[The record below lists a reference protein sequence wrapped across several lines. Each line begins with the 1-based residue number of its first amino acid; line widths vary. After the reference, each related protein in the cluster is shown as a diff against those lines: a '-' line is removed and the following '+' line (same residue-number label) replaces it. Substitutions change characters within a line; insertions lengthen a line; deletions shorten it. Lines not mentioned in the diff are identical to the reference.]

1 MYQNPKSATTAGIL
15 GIFLGGFGAHNW
27 YLGEK
32 TKGIIH
38 VCLMSGGILLE
49 ILAGILLPNVLS
61 YSALLSMAWLFAV
74 LTPIAGLCMAAS
86 CIWGLVEGIQILVGG
101 DAGLAAKGY
110 PVANPVPP
118 AQPYNNMGQPGYGQ
132 PMGQPM
138 QGYAQPMPGQP
149 MQGYAQP
156 MPGQPMPN
164 QPMNQPMGQ
173 PMPGY
178 GQPMNYGQPM
188 AQPMEQPI
196 STQPM
201 PGQDMSQPATPNPFM
216 NQNSPASN
224 AGETGAESNG
234 Q

>member
-1 MYQNPKSATTAGIL
+1 MYQNPKSATVAGLL

-49 ILAGILLPNVLS
+49 ILAGILLPNILS

-86 CIWGLVEGIQILVGG
+86 SIWGLVEGIQILVGG

-149 MQGYAQP
+149 MP
-156 MPGQPMPN
+156 
-164 QPMNQPMGQ
+164 NQPMGQ

-188 AQPMEQPI
+188 AQPIP
-196 STQPM
+196 TQPM
-201 PGQDMSQPATPNPFM
+201 PGQDMSQPATPNPFI
-216 NQNSPASN
+216 NQNSPTSDAS
-224 AGETGAESNG
+224 ETGAESNG

>member
-1 MYQNPKSATTAGIL
+1 MYQNPKSATVAGLL

-38 VCLMSGGILLE
+38 VCLMAGGILLE
-49 ILAGILLPNVLS
+49 VLMVAILPSVLS
-61 YSALLSMAWLFAV
+61 YSALITMAWLFTV

-86 CIWGLVEGIQILVGG
+86 SIWGLVEGIQILVGG

-149 MQGYAQP
+149 ML
-156 MPGQPMPN
+156 N

-188 AQPMEQPI
+188 AQPTGQPI
-196 STQPM
+196 PTQPM

-216 NQNSPASN
+216 NQNSPASD
-224 AGETGAESNG
+224 ASETGAESDG